1 MKKRKDIYERLIRAA
16 RKLPENEQAP
26 YAFEK
31 RIMAQLRDI
40 KPVDNV
46 AMWALGLWKAAVPC
60 VAVMLLITTWAT
72 LSSSVD
78 ASASSSD
85 SLASELQLTMT
96 QPLQALEESW

>member
-1 MKKRKDIYERLIRAA
+1 MKKQNDIYERLIRAA

-31 RIMAQLRDI
+31 RIMAQLRDV

-72 LSSSVD
+72 LSTSAEANTSSE
-78 ASASSSD
+78 

-96 QPLQALEESW
+96 QPLEALEQSW

>member
-1 MKKRKDIYERLIRAA
+1 MNKPKDIYERLTRAA

-31 RIMAQLRDI
+31 RIMAQIRDI
-40 KPVDNV
+40 KPIDNV

-60 VAVMLLITTWAT
+60 IAIMLLTTTWAIFST
-72 LSSSVD
+72 SAD
-78 ASASSSD
+78 AGTSSD